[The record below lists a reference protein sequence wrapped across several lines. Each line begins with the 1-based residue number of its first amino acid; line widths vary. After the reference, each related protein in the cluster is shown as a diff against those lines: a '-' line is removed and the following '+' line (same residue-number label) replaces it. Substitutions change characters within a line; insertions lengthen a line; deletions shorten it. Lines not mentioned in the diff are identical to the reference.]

1 VTTKQQAIKRRD
13 LFMKHHPWSHTFL
26 LRWTM
31 TGEMRNIIIAGVTL
45 ALAATVLASP
55 AARGATISTSATC
68 SLIQAMDSANTNVA
82 VGGCVA
88 GTVGL
93 DTIIVTTD
101 VTLSAVNNGSNGLPL
116 VTEDLVIRSP
126 GPNVTRSI
134 TRDFTVGT
142 PEFRILEIGTASAA
156 PVVTITGIAMGN
168 GRVTGPITVTG
179 PVAGSGGCV
188 LLRSG
193 SLSLI
198 DSTLEDCVA
207 RGADNAGGAGAGA
220 LGGAIYAV
228 SGALNIRNCSF
239 NFNTATGG
247 AATTSGFPGGRA
259 EGGAVQA
266 SGLASFVLE
275 STTVY
280 SNFATGGQGISSG
293 GPAKG
298 GGVVFYGLDG
308 SMTGTTFIA
317 NAASGGAASN
327 GTSGIGLGGAIVVEG
342 GATLTLADSD
352 LTDNVVSGQ
361 NSPLGLG
368 GYAYGGAVYSSGSTL
383 ELQGSDVSNNRAS
396 GGKGSSANFDGI
408 ARGGGLYLLN
418 TTATIDGSSVE
429 SNSISGATPVGG
441 GIAVLHDNSTVTP
454 LLVTHSIVSSNS
466 ANATSGSA
474 NGGALYQE
482 GDLVTLRNTTLSDN
496 FADNGGGLFQDNG
509 TTVLALG
516 SLSNNRADANG
527 GAVAV
532 DSGGFL
538 GHSVNLSNTT
548 ISGNIAGLNGGG
560 LYITGAP
567 LSPNLTTVS
576 LYNTTLTNNTNG
588 GVYLAEGHSQ
598 PELISG
604 NTIIG
609 GQVSGADCGTS
620 GVVILT
626 SKGGNL
632 ESGTSCAFT
641 AGSDQQSVTDLGLNA
656 LGNYGGETQAHDL
669 LPDSPAVDAGRR
681 QICNRQANGKDQR
694 GFARFYN
701 GDQKRGFDC
710 DSGAVEYQGLL
721 ANPGF
726 EAPLNAGSDWTLA
739 ASGGGDGRVRSAT
752 APSGK
757 FVFVFQA
764 NGALETLSQSRP
776 LAGGSG
782 DTYRLSLLASGA
794 GLTPGEAMSA
804 SLRSTLGGAAVDA
817 RTCKFTFPSASFSG
831 ASPACALTTTA
842 SYDALDVVVGW
853 DGATT
858 GSLTLD
864 AISLTP

>member
-1 VTTKQQAIKRRD
+1 
-13 LFMKHHPWSHTFL
+13 MKHHPWSHTWL
-26 LRWTM
+26 WRRMVARET
-31 TGEMRNIIIAGVTL
+31 RNIGFAGVTL
-45 ALAATVLASP
+45 GLVAIVLAP
-55 AARGATISTSATC
+55 LAARGATISTSATC

-88 GTVGL
+88 GAAGL

-116 VTEDLVIRSP
+116 VTEDLIIKSS
-126 GPNVTRSI
+126 GPNARRSI

-156 PVVTITGIAMGN
+156 PAVTITGIAMGN

-198 DSTLEDCVA
+198 DSTLEGCVV

-247 AATTSGFPGGRA
+247 AATASGFPGGKA

-266 SGLASFVLE
+266 SGLTSFALE
-275 STTVY
+275 NTTVY
-280 SNFATGGQGISSG
+280 SNFATGGPGISSG

-298 GGVVFYGLDG
+298 GGVVFYGFGG
-308 SMTGTTFIA
+308 SMTGATFVA

-342 GATLTLADSD
+342 ATLTLADSD

-361 NSPLGLG
+361 NSPLSLG

-408 ARGGGLYLLN
+408 GRGGGLYLLN
-418 TTATIDGSSVE
+418 TTATIDDSSVE
-429 SNSISGATPVGG
+429 SNSISGANPAGG
-441 GIAVLHDNSTVTP
+441 GIAVLHDSSAVTP

-509 TTVLALG
+509 TTVLALS

-548 ISGNIAGLNGGG
+548 ISGNIADLNGGG

-588 GVYLAEGHSQ
+588 GVYLAEGHTQ

-609 GQVSGADCGTS
+609 GQVSGADCSTS

-632 ESGTSCAFT
+632 EAGTSCAFT
-641 AGSDQQSVTDLGLNA
+641 AVSDQQSVISLGLSA
-656 LGNYGGETQAHDL
+656 LGNYGGETQTHDL
-669 LPDSPAVDAGRR
+669 LPDSRAVDAGRR
-681 QICNRQANGKDQR
+681 QICNRQANEKDQR

-701 GDQKRGFDC
+701 GDQQRGFDC

-726 EAPLNAGSDWTLA
+726 EAPLNAGSDWTLT
-739 ASGGGDGRVRSAT
+739 ASGGADGRVRSAT

-757 FVFVFQA
+757 FVFVFEA

-804 SLRSTLGGAAVDA
+804 TLRSTFGGAAVDA
-817 RTCKFTFPSASFSG
+817 RTCKFTFSSAIFSG
-831 ASPACALTTTA
+831 ASPTCALTTTA
-842 SYDALDVVVGW
+842 NYDALDVIVGW